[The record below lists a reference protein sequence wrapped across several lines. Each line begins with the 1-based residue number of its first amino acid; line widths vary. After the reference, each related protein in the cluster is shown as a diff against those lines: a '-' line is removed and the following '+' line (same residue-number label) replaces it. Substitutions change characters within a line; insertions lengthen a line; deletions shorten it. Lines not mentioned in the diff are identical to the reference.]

1 MSQENDLNLQQENI
15 NSTDNATASLFP
27 NSTFEGENIT
37 DSEQNTELSNL
48 FQDQTEKLDGN
59 NTNDTK
65 EISNLFN
72 NSDNINLAAASSLF
86 GDSSYSQNERQQTI
100 TSDQQ
105 HYNDNNENHVESYP
119 NQTENNNFNNF
130 QEQQQNFDQQP
141 GTIQQQQQILQT
153 PFNEQQQLQDHHTQ
167 QHHDL
172 YQQEPSQNQCIQ
184 YQQPS
189 QGQLIQ
195 HQQQPSQDQYSNQ
208 PQKMNLIQPQ
218 GQYVQQQDQFIQ
230 QQQPLQDQYSQQQQD
245 LIQQPSQGQYIQ
257 QQSSQDQFIQQQQN
271 LYQPKT
277 AYNYSQ
283 PPQPSYQQ
291 YQQQYIPNNQYENSN
306 QQQHQ
311 QIQSTQPP
319 PPVTYG
325 VFVPPQQAPQIPPPP
340 SSHQQYGYSQ
350 QPTLNGSYNPPQI
363 SQQHQEQPKF
373 PNYQNS
379 PMKANIPPP
388 PKGPSPTYFTPHSQN
403 QQPYSPKRIFIPG
416 ASNMSPSTSA
426 SQINQQQ
433 GNYALPQQHS
443 TPQKQ
448 NSAPTSYQQQQ
459 QQQQPAQSP
468 RSPGTIKRIPVVVAP
483 YIPGQTNPAVSVK
496 PMQVSSQQN
505 EQPTFT
511 QPSPIYQQN
520 PTESTASKFKPP
532 PPMQPPQQ
540 FQPPPK
546 ISDNES
552 IKFKPPPPIQP
563 QPQPQQTQQP
573 QFPQPP
579 PLKQPPPLNQAN
591 ISYQPNIPS
600 NETSKFKAPPPIN
613 QPPPTH
619 QPYVPASL
627 QQPKKEEESK
637 NQFQRPPPMPTVTP
651 GQPTSSFQPPPQLP
665 KAPPPVPVSGIYIP
679 DQGRV
684 QGGEKKEAPQ
694 ETIPKPPHFTQPPPF
709 TPPQGHTTSHYV
721 PGQSRQLYVPGM
733 KQPGEEKKED
743 EIEKVNLI
751 DSKPFPTAPPPVL
764 APSLPGEPKTAFLK
778 PPPMPAPL
786 PVGVR
791 VTGAKESVRQ
801 RTKTKKK
808 KNVIREKNFQPSPIP
823 HFQTPEAV
831 AERGSAVPHS
841 QTTGELSFEASEYEY
856 EYVDESESSQSPF
869 KKSISEPSSVVPL
882 TEPFFSKRKPIV
894 AFGFG
899 GLLLLRSK
907 TGRSRDEDGRKSS
920 DSVDLLKIDE
930 LFEGDSIV
938 EQLRTFGTLSDEDKF
953 VESQIRYSEEC
964 QQKLLW
970 AAARVFIEEERREDS
985 KDRSKINTIL
995 QTFRENLKKEG
1006 TPESALITILNDKS
1020 ENIEDNTE
1028 TDTTNTED
1036 NNEAEAANTDDVKEN
1051 TEDNTETDAANTED
1065 NNNTEAEKESIE
1077 GNTDDKNEGESD
1089 AGDENEMNDQIEIEE
1104 EEEDYG
1110 GCDLLEEVQKRIVE
1124 SGEEA
1129 ALRFAVRHELWPV
1142 ALIISSSLSSES
1154 SQATIS
1160 KYIKREVAAKG
1171 DSLSDLS
1178 TVLSVL
1184 AGVGSDRFSKSTWKA
1199 TLKSILLHLTP
1210 VSQRTSLKK
1219 MTLMLE
1225 RNELSSA
1232 SLACRILSNLHLAS
1246 KMKNSLNDFEFDCF
1260 VNSFVKKSPASP
1272 SVLQIATLFVSGKDK
1287 ENFNL
1292 RLLYAGALADF
1303 GFSQKSKEEVDK
1315 IKEKVG
1321 KDSSSFVF
1329 ACRLLNSLES
1339 LNEKVDEEAI
1349 KVVPLK
1355 KEDLPSQ
1362 EKPKSPSGSNFFV
1375 PMAALI
1381 PGLSNSSNSTN
1392 NGLRNQP
1399 NIPPFH
1405 GSSPLTPTPSNS
1417 SANHPKFV
1425 STTTAA
1431 SSSSSSSSFYDANAL
1446 SPKSSSP
1453 ISLYPKTPAVG
1464 NVDAAD
1470 SGEDSN
1476 KSENVNEKNAASD
1489 EEKAKAK
1496 SESQK
1501 EEEKPKRGW
1510 FSSLFSKLNPFS
1522 SSSKV
1527 VDLSEHDNGEM
1538 VWNGHRYVMKG
1549 HENDEDS
1556 KGIPPPPKG
1565 LAPASKAKSSPFPM
1579 SEPATEAALN
1589 QAAPPPAGPAA
1600 GEPSLPPP
1608 PAGGSVPPPPPG
1620 GPLSAPPIGAVAPVG
1635 RTRVSKRYVA
1645 NF

>member
-1 MSQENDLNLQQENI
+1 M
-15 NSTDNATASLFP
+15 
-27 NSTFEGENIT
+27 
-37 DSEQNTELSNL
+37 
-48 FQDQTEKLDGN
+48 
-59 NTNDTK
+59 
-65 EISNLFN
+65 
-72 NSDNINLAAASSLF
+72 
-86 GDSSYSQNERQQTI
+86 
-100 TSDQQ
+100 
-105 HYNDNNENHVESYP
+105 
-119 NQTENNNFNNF
+119 
-130 QEQQQNFDQQP
+130 
-141 GTIQQQQQILQT
+141 
-153 PFNEQQQLQDHHTQ
+153 
-167 QHHDL
+167 
-172 YQQEPSQNQCIQ
+172 
-184 YQQPS
+184 
-189 QGQLIQ
+189 
-195 HQQQPSQDQYSNQ
+195 
-208 PQKMNLIQPQ
+208 
-218 GQYVQQQDQFIQ
+218 
-230 QQQPLQDQYSQQQQD
+230 
-245 LIQQPSQGQYIQ
+245 
-257 QQSSQDQFIQQQQN
+257 
-271 LYQPKT
+271 
-277 AYNYSQ
+277 
-283 PPQPSYQQ
+283 PP
-291 YQQQYIPNNQYENSN
+291 
-306 QQQHQ
+306 
-311 QIQSTQPP
+311 
-319 PPVTYG
+319 
-325 VFVPPQQAPQIPPPP
+325 
-340 SSHQQYGYSQ
+340 
-350 QPTLNGSYNPPQI
+350 
-363 SQQHQEQPKF
+363 
-373 PNYQNS
+373 
-379 PMKANIPPP
+379 
-388 PKGPSPTYFTPHSQN
+388 
-403 QQPYSPKRIFIPG
+403 
-416 ASNMSPSTSA
+416 
-426 SQINQQQ
+426 
-433 GNYALPQQHS
+433 
-443 TPQKQ
+443 
-448 NSAPTSYQQQQ
+448 
-459 QQQQPAQSP
+459 
-468 RSPGTIKRIPVVVAP
+468 
-483 YIPGQTNPAVSVK
+483 
-496 PMQVSSQQN
+496 
-505 EQPTFT
+505 
-511 QPSPIYQQN
+511 
-520 PTESTASKFKPP
+520 
-532 PPMQPPQQ
+532 
-540 FQPPPK
+540 
-546 ISDNES
+546 
-552 IKFKPPPPIQP
+552 
-563 QPQPQQTQQP
+563 
-573 QFPQPP
+573 
-579 PLKQPPPLNQAN
+579 
-591 ISYQPNIPS
+591 
-600 NETSKFKAPPPIN
+600 
-613 QPPPTH
+613 
-619 QPYVPASL
+619 
-627 QQPKKEEESK
+627 
-637 NQFQRPPPMPTVTP
+637 VTP

-665 KAPPPVPVSGIYIP
+665 KAPPPVPMSGIYIP
-679 DQGRV
+679 GQGRV
-684 QGGEKKEAPQ
+684 QSGEKKEVPQ

-709 TPPQGHTTSHYV
+709 TPPPSHTTPHYV

-791 VTGAKESVRQ
+791 VTAEKESVRQ
-801 RTKTKKK
+801 RTKTKKKK

-841 QTTGELSFEASEYEY
+841 QTTGELSFETSEYEY
-856 EYVDESESSQSPF
+856 EYVDESEGSQSPF

-907 TGRSRDEDGRKSS
+907 TGRSRDEDDRKSS

-953 VESQIRYSEEC
+953 AESQIRSSKEC

-985 KDRSKINTIL
+985 KDKTKINTIL

-1006 TPESALITILNDKS
+1006 TPESELITILNDKS
-1020 ENIEDNTE
+1020 EKAEPTKPKPNTETETEKENNEDNTKTE
-1028 TDTTNTED
+1028 TTNTED
-1036 NNEAEAANTDDVKEN
+1036 NNNNEAETANNETENENIEDNTESEITNTEGNNNTEAETANAEGVKEN
-1051 TEDNTETDAANTED
+1051 TEDNTET
-1065 NNNTEAEKESIE
+1065 EKESIE
-1077 GNTDDKNEGESD
+1077 GNTEDVKENTDDKNEGESD
-1089 AGDENEMNDQIEIEE
+1089 DGDENEMNDQIEIEE

-1129 ALRFAVRHELWPV
+1129 ALRFAIRHELWPV

-1171 DSLSDLS
+1171 DSLRDLS
-1178 TVLSVL
+1178 TVLSIL
-1184 AGVGSDRFSKSTWKA
+1184 TGVGSDRFSKSTWKS

-1225 RNELSSA
+1225 RNEMSSA

-1260 VNSFVKKSPASP
+1260 VNSFVKKSPASS
-1272 SVLQIATLFVSGKDK
+1272 SVLQIATLFVNGKDK

-1292 RLLYAGALADF
+1292 KLLYAGALADF

-1362 EKPKSPSGSNFFV
+1362 EKPKSPSESNFFV

-1381 PGLSNSSNSTN
+1381 PGL
-1392 NGLRNQP
+1392 RNQP
-1399 NIPPFH
+1399 NIPPFY
-1405 GSSPLTPTPSNS
+1405 GSNPLTPTPSNS
-1417 SANHPKFV
+1417 SVNHPKFV
-1425 STTTAA
+1425 NTTATA
-1431 SSSSSSSSFYDANAL
+1431 SSSSASSFYDANAL

-1453 ISLYPKTPAVG
+1453 ISLYPKTSAVG
-1464 NVDAAD
+1464 NVDEAD
-1470 SGEDSN
+1470 SREDSN
-1476 KSENVNEKNAASD
+1476 KSENKNENENEKKNAASE
-1489 EEKAKAK
+1489 EEKTKAK

-1565 LAPASKAKSSPFPM
+1565 LAPASKSKSSPFPM

-1589 QAAPPPAGPAA
+1589 QAAPPPPPPAGPAA
-1600 GEPSLPPP
+1600 GQPSLPPP

-1620 GPLSAPPIGAVAPVG
+1620 GPLTAPPIGAVAPVG